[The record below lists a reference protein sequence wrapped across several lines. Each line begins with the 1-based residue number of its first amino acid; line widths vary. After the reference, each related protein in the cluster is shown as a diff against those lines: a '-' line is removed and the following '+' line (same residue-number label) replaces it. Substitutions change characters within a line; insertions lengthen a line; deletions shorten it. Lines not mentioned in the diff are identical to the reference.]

1 MIIYLFSGSGDSSTA
16 LMYSFNQRP
25 DTYVMDDPFY
35 GIWLKKTGEKQAY
48 YDEIMLRMECDD
60 ANKIH
65 DEIEKNEKIQGNVF
79 VKNNI
84 DTAQYMNENRLLKYR
99 HIFVIDDPAETIV
112 SRIITDRSKTSA
124 DIYLEQQLRTYNW
137 LKEKTKEDPIV
148 IDSNGLNRDPT
159 IALTHICEKLN
170 LPFTDKMLS
179 WPAGPKSIDGLWA
192 ESSYNEVHAST
203 GFRTISSTKRT
214 RDTIPNHL
222 VSLYDAALP
231 YYEKL
236 LTHSI

>member
-1 MIIYLFSGSGDSSTA
+1 MIIYLFSGPGDSSTA

-84 DTAQYMNENRLLKYR
+84 DTVQYMNENRLLKYR

-137 LKEKTKEDPIV
+137 LKEKTKEDP
-148 IDSNGLNRDPT
+148 
-159 IALTHICEKLN
+159 
-170 LPFTDKMLS
+170 
-179 WPAGPKSIDGLWA
+179 
-192 ESSYNEVHAST
+192 
-203 GFRTISSTKRT
+203 
-214 RDTIPNHL
+214 
-222 VSLYDAALP
+222 
-231 YYEKL
+231 
-236 LTHSI
+236 